1 VTLVSDHRRKVM
13 KEVLKGEGST
23 LSKDG
28 GQVLNRTIPSAVVDL
43 YIRKIAELE
52 QTIANVY
59 NEEKTKKRFEQ
70 AEREAEKAENLM
82 LYENEINARPARTW
96 YQSETQKKEI
106 KDVSKQKVKEE
117 EIVAQ
122 YGKKKVDEVLSAEKQ
137 LLALAK
143 ADDYRSELEKKT
155 GHRLSRKKRRKLEAL
170 KIIAEEE
177 AASNKKS
184 NLNLAPKRAKVS
196 ARDTKEK
203 TKERLISEMGKKT
216 TATGK
221 VIRPKIAV
229 GGIDQ
234 DLLGWGSPSGSGL
247 SKKQI
252 KLAQR
257 EEFTPFDVT
266 KQLRKG
272 GKIGSSSFKS
282 KKKFKRRK

>member
-1 VTLVSDHRRKVM
+1 M
-13 KEVLKGEGST
+13 KEVLKGEGSS

-52 QTIANVY
+52 QKIASVFS
-59 NEEKTKKRFEQ
+59 EEKTKKRFEQ
-70 AEREAEKAENLM
+70 VEREAEKAENLM
-82 LYENEINARPARTW
+82 AFENEINARPARTW

-106 KDVSKQKVKEE
+106 KDISKQKAKEE
-117 EIVAQ
+117 EIEAQ
-122 YGKKKVDEVLSAEKQ
+122 YGRGKVDEVLSAERK

-143 ADDYRSELEKKT
+143 ADDYRSELEKKS

-170 KIIAEEE
+170 KSIAEEE
-177 AASNKKS
+177 AASNKKI
-184 NLNLAPKRAKVS
+184 NLHLAPKRAKNS
-196 ARDTKEK
+196 ARETKEK
-203 TKERLISEMGKKT
+203 TKEKLISELVKKT
-216 TATGK
+216 TKTGK

-257 EEFTPFDVT
+257 EEFTDFDAE
-266 KQLRKG
+266 KKLRKG
-272 GKIGSSSFKS
+272 GKIGSNSFKS
-282 KKKFKRRK
+282 KKKFKRR